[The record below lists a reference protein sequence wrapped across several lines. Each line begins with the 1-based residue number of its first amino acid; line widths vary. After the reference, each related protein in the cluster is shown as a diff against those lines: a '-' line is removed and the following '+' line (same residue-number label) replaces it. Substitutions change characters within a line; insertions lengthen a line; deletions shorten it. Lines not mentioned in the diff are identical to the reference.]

1 MGSEMCI
8 RDRLQGGHV
17 VPDGP
22 LDLHARSDLGRVLVE
37 LAGRE
42 RMPLGRSTELLVL
55 GDARNNRLPP
65 RADVLR
71 ALRDRVQRLVWL
83 VPEPRARWN
92 TGDSVLGLYAPSCD
106 AVVECMNL
114 AELVRALRRLL

>member
-1 MGSEMCI
+1 
-8 RDRLQGGHV
+8 

-37 LAGRE
+37 LAARE
-42 RMPLGRSTELLVL
+42 RVPLGRSTELLVL

-71 ALRDRVQRLVWL
+71 ALRERVQRLVWL
-83 VPEPRARWN
+83 VPEPQARWD

-106 AVVECMNL
+106 AVVECVNL
-114 AELVRALRRLL
+114 AALVRGLRRAL